1 MHNDI
6 HDIVCEDTEAET
18 LATAINRYIH
28 IRKLQGF

>member
-6 HDIVCEDTEAET
+6 HDIASEDTEAET
-18 LATAINRYIH
+18 LTTAINRCIH